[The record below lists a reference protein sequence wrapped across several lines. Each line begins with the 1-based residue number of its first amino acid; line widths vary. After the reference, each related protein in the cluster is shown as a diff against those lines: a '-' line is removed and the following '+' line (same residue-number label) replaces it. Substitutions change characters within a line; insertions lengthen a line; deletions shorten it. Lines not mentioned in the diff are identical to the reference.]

1 MLLEVFDSMTVK
13 AVLGLSLIIHFL
25 FFHQIWSVLFLK
37 SCFHRSNLLRI
48 FVAEQMETAFGVI
61 LNLRQVLFRFICA
74 Y

>member
-13 AVLGLSLIIHFL
+13 AALGLRLIIQFL

-48 FVAEQMETAFGVI
+48 FVTKQMEIASSVKWY
-61 LNLRQVLFRFICA
+61 LK
-74 Y
+74 

>member
-48 FVAEQMETAFGVI
+48 FVTKQMEIASSVKWY
-61 LNLRQVLFRFICA
+61 LK
-74 Y
+74 